1 MFKNFAGNIFNGIH
15 ADAHASVYMRVVG
28 VCTGMH
34 SVSMQMGIKFYGG
47 ITHAVKLRKYFFI
60 PSPCLVSAKVYL
72 LLLSYL

>member
-15 ADAHASVYMRVVG
+15 ANAHASVYMGVVG

-34 SVSMQMGIKFYGG
+34 SVSMQMGIKFCGG
-47 ITHAVKLRKYFFI
+47 ITHAVKLRQYFFI
-60 PSPCLVSAKVYL
+60 PYCLVSAQVCL